1 MARQNIFTGT
11 VGNDGTGDDLRTGA
25 TKINANFTE
34 LYSNITALSLQL
46 NLQSVNSNGIGFG
59 FDGIL
64 FDGATKDSMTTVTRL
79 IPADPTQINNITLQD
94 STGTLAFV
102 TDIKREAN
110 RDYILGIRGGSTKL
124 LDSASAIDALF
135 GAGFLDSARANRLS
149 LDSTDVTAY
158 IDSAYIQFRQS
169 GGLDSARALGMTLQ
183 TAVQVDSSI
192 DSAVAQFKLDND
204 IGVNPVDTT
213 LANLTALLTG
223 ATTDVT
229 PEDSAGANG
238 GSGPGNLYFTT
249 ARANSAI
256 DTRVNKSFVDALN
269 VDADTLD
276 GVQYSTI
283 ASAISAL
290 PDSAQ
295 VTGIVTAI
303 NAAIPYDLVPDQNEV
318 RDLGTSAK
326 KWKDLHLSGSTIH
339 LGTLRLTDNGGK
351 LSIPGTTFG
360 MDSGQP
366 LSFDSAATR
375 TIKSGSDSK
384 IIVNANQIHMAAS
397 SNAAHNGWR
406 VTTNT
411 PAGGAFT
418 DLGNKGLL
426 FVPQNTTTERNNYK
440 NNAFYSSH
448 YRKGAMHYNS
458 ITNGFELADS
468 DGWFAINRSAVSTT
482 GAVQYLHFGLDGSQ
496 SSASGVQLN
505 TVDGS
510 TSPDGMVMP
519 VNGSLTN
526 ITASF
531 NASGYGGSSSTFQ
544 LSVII
549 KHGNGTTSTR
559 NASIEVTGD
568 GAQTLNTTLTADYAA
583 GEHIKITLTQDAG
596 HTSTNIHVLLRIQ
609 ES

>member
-64 FDGATKDSMTTVTRL
+64 FDGATKDSFNSVTRL
-79 IPADPTQINNITLQD
+79 IPADPSGINNITLQD
-94 STGTLAFV
+94 STGTLAFI
-102 TDIKREAN
+102 TDIKKEAD
-110 RDYILGIRGGSTKL
+110 RDYILGIRGGTTKL

-158 IDSAYIQFRQS
+158 IDSAYIQFRQA

-183 TAVQVDSSI
+183 TLTQVDSSI
-192 DSAVAQFKLDND
+192 DSAFAQFKLDFD
-204 IGVNPVDTT
+204 IGVNQVDTT
-213 LANLTALLTG
+213 LAVLTAALQG
-223 ATTDVT
+223 SVTDTT
-229 PEDSAGANG
+229 PEDSAGSNG
-238 GSGPGNLYFTT
+238 GAGPGNLYFTT

-290 PDSAQ
+290 PDSSQ

-384 IIVNANQIHMAAS
+384 IIVNANEIHMAAS

-458 ITNGFELADS
+458 SQNIFEFADS
-468 DGWFAINRSAVSTT
+468 DGWFEINRSAVSA

-496 SSASGVQLN
+496 ASASGVQLH

-510 TSPDGMVMP
+510 TSPDGIVMP
-519 VNGSLTN
+519 TSGSLKN

-559 NASIEVTGD
+559 NTSIEVTGD
-568 GAQTLNTTLTADYAA
+568 GAQTLNATLSADYNA
-583 GEHIKITLTQDAG
+583 GEQIKITLTQDAG
-596 HTSTNIHVLLRIQ
+596 HTSTNLHVLLRIQ

>member
-79 IPADPTQINNITLQD
+79 IPADPSGINNITLQD
-94 STGTLAFV
+94 STGTLAFI
-102 TDIKREAN
+102 TDIKKEAD
-110 RDYILGIRGGSTKL
+110 RDYILGIRGGTTKL

-183 TAVQVDSSI
+183 TSVQVDSSI
-192 DSAVAQFKLDND
+192 DSAVTQFKLDND

-213 LANLTALLTG
+213 LAALTALLTG

-256 DTRVNKSFVDALN
+256 DTRVNKTFVDALN

-303 NAAIPYDLVPDQNEV
+303 NASIPYDLVPDQNEV

-339 LGTLRLTDNGGK
+339 LGSLRLTDNSGK

-458 ITNGFELADS
+458 VTNGFELADS
-468 DGWFAINRSAVSTT
+468 DGWFSINRSAVSS
-482 GAVQYLHFGLDGSQ
+482 GAVQYLTFAIDGAVSG
-496 SSASGVQLN
+496 ASNQDLFTTNGA
-505 TVDGS
+505 
-510 TSPDGMVMP
+510 SPPNGMLMP
-519 VNGSLTN
+519 VAGTTTH
-526 ITASF
+526 ITANFTS
-531 NASGYGGSSSTFQ
+531 SSYGGSSSTF
-544 LSVII
+544 LLDIDI
-549 KHGNGTTSTR
+549 NGVTQTSK
-559 NASIEVTGD
+559 SIEVTGN
-568 GAQTLNTTLTADYAA
+568 GTQTLNQTAAVSYNA
-583 GEHIKITLTQDAG
+583 GDRISVALTQDAG
-596 HTSTNIHVLLRIQ
+596 HTSTNLHVLLRIQ

>member
-25 TKINANFTE
+25 TKINSNFTE

-46 NLQSVNSNGIGFG
+46 NLQSVNSNGVGFG

-64 FDGATKDSMTTVTRL
+64 FDGATKDSFNTVTRL
-79 IPADPTQINNITLQD
+79 IPADPTKINNITLQD
-94 STGTLAFV
+94 SSGIVAFI
-102 TDIKREAN
+102 TDIKKEAN
-110 RDYILGIRGGSTKL
+110 RDYILGIRGGTTKL

-183 TAVQVDSSI
+183 TLVQVDSSI
-192 DSAVAQFKLDND
+192 DSAVTQFKLDND
-204 IGVNPVDTT
+204 IGVNPVDAT
-213 LANLTALLTG
+213 LAAITALLTG

-256 DTRVNKSFVDALN
+256 DTRVNKTFVDALN
-269 VDADTLD
+269 INADTLD

-295 VTGIVTAI
+295 VTGIITAT
-303 NAAIPYDLVPDQNEV
+303 NAAIPYDLVPDANET

-339 LGTLRLTDNGGK
+339 LGSLRLQDNSGK

-384 IIVNANQIHMAAS
+384 IVVNANQLHVAGS
-397 SNAAHNGWR
+397 SNAAHTGWR

-411 PAGGAFT
+411 PANGAFT

-426 FVPQNTTTERNNYK
+426 FVPQNTSTERTSYK
-440 NNAFYSSH
+440 DNAFYNTH
-448 YRKGAMHYNS
+448 YRQGAIHYNET
-458 ITNGFELADS
+458 TNKFEMADNV
-468 DGWFAINRSAVSTT
+468 GWFEIDRAPAVSAST
-482 GAVQYLHFGLDGSQ
+482 AYLNFGLDGSH
-496 SSASGVQLN
+496 SSSSGVQLK

-510 TSPDGMVMP
+510 NSPNGVVMP
-519 VNGSLTN
+519 VNGTFTN
-526 ITASF
+526 VTASF
-531 NASGYGGSSSTFQ
+531 TSSSYGGSSSTFQ
-544 LSVII
+544 LNII
-549 KHGNGTTSTR
+549 ISHSNGTTTTR
-559 NASIEVTGD
+559 TASIEVTGN
-568 GAQTLNTTLTADYAA
+568 GTQTLNTAVSSSYSA
-583 GEHIKITLTQDAG
+583 GERIKITLTQDAG
-596 HTSTNIHVLLRIQ
+596 HTSTNLHVLLRIQ